1 MNIKKQ
7 NGVTLIALIV
17 TIIILTVIA
26 SIAIYSGSG
35 TIKKAKLEEIKT
47 NMLLI
52 EAKAREYVEDANF
65 KMGINPDDAKKNQVR
80 NDIYVNE
87 AKLTKTSSVPSNVN
101 VKDINNC
108 YDVTND
114 TLNSWGLDKIEVEE
128 NEKYIIEF
136 DEQNA
141 SVEIYNTLGYDGKY
155 SLTDIEKIEE

>member
-1 MNIKKQ
+1 MNIKKE

-26 SIAIYSGSG
+26 SIAIYSGSD

-87 AKLTKTSSVPSNVN
+87 AKLTKTSSVPSNIN

>member
-1 MNIKKQ
+1 MNIKKE

>member
-1 MNIKKQ
+1 MNIKKE

-87 AKLTKTSSVPSNVN
+87 AKLTKTSSVPSNIN

-128 NEKYIIEF
+128 NERYIIEF

-155 SLTDIEKIEE
+155 SSTDIEKIEE

>member
-1 MNIKKQ
+1 MNIKKE

-26 SIAIYSGSG
+26 SIAIYSGSD

-108 YDVTND
+108 YDVTTD

>member
-1 MNIKKQ
+1 MNIKKE

-26 SIAIYSGSG
+26 SIAIYSGSN

-87 AKLTKTSSVPSNVN
+87 AKLTKTSSVPSNIN

>member
-1 MNIKKQ
+1 MNIKKE

-26 SIAIYSGSG
+26 SIAIYSGSD

-87 AKLTKTSSVPSNVN
+87 AKLTKTSSVPSNIN

-108 YDVTND
+108 YDVTTD

>member
-1 MNIKKQ
+1 MNIKKE

-26 SIAIYSGSG
+26 SIAIYSGSD

-87 AKLTKTSSVPSNVN
+87 AKLTKTSSVPSNIN

-114 TLNSWGLDKIEVEE
+114 TLNSWGLDKI
-128 NEKYIIEF
+128 
-136 DEQNA
+136 
-141 SVEIYNTLGYDGKY
+141 
-155 SLTDIEKIEE
+155 

>member
-1 MNIKKQ
+1 MNIKKE

-26 SIAIYSGSG
+26 SIAIYSGSD

-87 AKLTKTSSVPSNVN
+87 AKLTKTSSVPSNIN

-141 SVEIYNTLGYDGKY
+141 SVEIYNTLGYNGKY

>member
-1 MNIKKQ
+1 MNIKKE

-26 SIAIYSGSG
+26 SIAIYSGSH

-108 YDVTND
+108 YDVTTD